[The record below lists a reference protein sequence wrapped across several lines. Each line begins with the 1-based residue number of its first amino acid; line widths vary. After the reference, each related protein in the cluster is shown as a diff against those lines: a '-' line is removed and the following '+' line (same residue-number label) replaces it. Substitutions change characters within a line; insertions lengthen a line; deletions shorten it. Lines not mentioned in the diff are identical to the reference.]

1 MGFANIGIP
10 GLILIVILALIIFG
24 PKKLPEIGKAAGQTL
39 REFKTSANS
48 LMDDDSSEEDK
59 EKDKTKAVSEK
70 VKTDSEKA

>member
-24 PKKLPEIGKAAGQTL
+24 PKKLPEIGRAAGQTL

-48 LMDDDSSEEDK
+48 LMDDDTSDVDK
-59 EKDKTKAVSEK
+59 DREKTKKETEK
-70 VKTDSEKA
+70 V